1 VPAALATPVRV
12 VWSRH
17 QVSTDVCPKSLISGQ
32 SLAWME
38 EFFLWRKLGRA
49 WPQDMDARKLEAF
62 LILQQQ
68 MEAEAL
74 RARP

>member
-1 VPAALATPVRV
+1 
-12 VWSRH
+12 
-17 QVSTDVCPKSLISGQ
+17 
-32 SLAWME
+32 ME
-38 EFFLWRKLGRA
+38 EFFLWRKLGRD

>member
-1 VPAALATPVRV
+1 
-12 VWSRH
+12 
-17 QVSTDVCPKSLISGQ
+17 
-32 SLAWME
+32 ME

-62 LILQQQ
+62 LILQEQ

-74 RARP
+74 RART